1 MIFRRFVALSKHV
14 PLWDVTVFTKN
25 RNRLLEAG
33 IARAYLTAVRCDP
46 NVQPVLSG
54 EHLSVMAHRSKLRP
68 AWRVSSRSWF
78 CRPAGASSQRRSG
91 FPRQAAQQR
100 NRCLN
105 RRSRSAAL
113 LESSRTGGGKSGSKR
128 RLWSC
133 KMVAHIW
140 GGSIAGVARGEFGCS
155 RDGHGGDQRSAAV
168 LESVPAHGLS
178 WPGVRRALDRVQS
191 EEYSVRT
198 EGAHVFFGV
207 PRRQQ
212 QCFARRLW

>member
-1 MIFRRFVALSKHV
+1 MEQIAYEMIFRRFVALSKHV

-133 KMVAHIW
+133 YRNGRSHRNRCEAPTAW
-140 GGSIAGVARGEFGCS
+140 GLGYLDTSATRWGIQKS
-155 RDGHGGDQRSAAV
+155 LIDGTTMGMS
-168 LESVPAHGLS
+168 
-178 WPGVRRALDRVQS
+178 
-191 EEYSVRT
+191 
-198 EGAHVFFGV
+198 
-207 PRRQQ
+207 
-212 QCFARRLW
+212 